1 MDLEEKLNAY
11 LQEIITDPN
20 YFVVDIV
27 VSGSGKRKIMVL
39 LDGDNG
45 VDIDFCASVSRQ
57 LSARLEEDEVMGEE
71 PYILEVSS
79 PGVDYPLKNERQYKK
94 NIGRELKIET
104 TDDTF
109 ITGLLLGVESDFILV
124 NQQIKEKGKKKIKEE
139 EVTVPFQSI
148 KKTKVLVSFK

>member
-1 MDLEEKLNAY
+1 MDLEAKLHAY

-20 YFVVDIV
+20 YFIVDIV
-27 VSGSGKRKIMVL
+27 VSGSGKRKIMIL

-109 ITGLLLGVESDFILV
+109 ITGELLGVESDFILV
-124 NQQIKEKGKKKIKEE
+124 NQQVKEKGKKKIKEE